1 MGWLQRLDRLIG
13 HTVAAAQWLALPLV
27 LLLFLQWPLRDI
39 VRCCSR
45 EANDL
50 GQVIFALFVAVSV
63 TAATRAGMHLAAD
76 TLAHRYSPYTRASI
90 KRIRRRWSSILPWV
104 IFVAVAGASYVIP
117 SVRGLEAFA
126 DTGNPGYFIIKA
138 SALAHGA
145 GWSSRKPSIDIVR
158 PLPADDV

>member
-76 TLAHRYSPYTRASI
+76 TLAHRYSPRTRAWI
-90 KRIRRRWSSILPWV
+90 KRIGTAVSILPWA
-104 IFVAVAGASYVIP
+104 IFVVVSGASYVIP

-138 SALAHGA
+138 ALWFMALLIVA
-145 GWSSRKPSIDIVR
+145 QAAIDILR